1 MRKFSFTVFL
11 VFVFSQIIFS
21 QTTLPTPPPPP
32 VDDRSIEQ
40 VSTSLIQVDVSVTDK
55 KGKIIRDLKAEDF
68 EIYENDKKQKIT
80 NFLFIS
86 SLVDPPKNDLED
98 LEIAAPPAAKELKP
112 RDIRRTIAIVVDDL
126 SFSVESINYVKKTLR
141 NFVSK
146 QMQQGDLVAIIRASG
161 GLGALQQFTA
171 DKNYLYES
179 IDKIKFKRRG
189 GKLSTFDPFSMA
201 SGGLKPNA
209 ATSTRTNERTYGTSD
224 GDLDSFRDSV
234 FATGT
239 LGATKYIIEGM
250 EKLPGRKS
258 VMLMSDG
265 FQLYARGE
273 SGLAES
279 SRVTSVLKELTDAAN
294 QASVVIYT
302 MDTRGLQTLGFMA
315 SDDLG
320 SKPIDNYVA
329 DPSNPNIAIT
339 QDKTETIATGRR
351 KEFSESQDGLS
362 YLAKETGGIFI
373 KDTNDLYG
381 GIKKMLDDQSY
392 YLIAYEPDE
401 NFDPDKSRFNKL
413 DIKVNREDID
423 VRYRSG
429 FFGTNNN
436 DKATATID
444 LLNPNAELNNALIS
458 PFPVDAINIRLSSLF
473 QGSKDN
479 QLFINSFV
487 HIDIEKLTFTDSG
500 SDSKKAV
507 FDMLAANFD
516 ENGVPTEQQNKTFTI
531 DVKNDVYERMLKEG
545 FIYYFTL
552 PVKEAGAYQ
561 MRVAI
566 RDKGSNKIGSANQII
581 GVPKLKN
588 KDIALSGIALDNIP
602 YRKWNEGVRSSRG
615 RITTSENDVEEDLP
629 TMTDSAL
636 RKFKRGTVLRYGLEV
651 YNAGINKR
659 KKNTELLFRTRVFHD
674 NKVIYEGNDTYV
686 DTQDLSKTE
695 PKEIAGA
702 INVGTEIGYGSY
714 VLQIIVT
721 EKIKKKDKQIATQ
734 FIQFEVTK

>member
-1 MRKFSFTVFL
+1 MGRFNFTVFL
-11 VFVFSQIIFS
+11 FFIFSQIIFS
-21 QTTLPTPPPPP
+21 QTPTPTPTEDKN
-32 VDDRSIEQ
+32 VEQ
-40 VSTSLIQVDVSVTDK
+40 VSTTIIQVDVSVTDK
-55 KGKIIRDLKAEDF
+55 KGKIVRDLKAEDF
-68 EIYENDKKQKIT
+68 EIYENDNKQKVT
-80 NFLFIS
+80 NFSFIS
-86 SLVDPPKNDLED
+86 SLVDPPKSELDD

-112 RDIRRTIAIVVDDL
+112 SEIRRTIAIVVDDL
-126 SFSVESINYVKKTLR
+126 SLSVESVNYIKKTLR
-141 NFVSK
+141 SFVSK
-146 QMQQGDLVAIIRASG
+146 QMQQGDLVAIVRASG

-171 DKNYLYES
+171 DKNYLYDS
-179 IDKIKFKRRG
+179 INKIKFKRRG

-201 SGGLKPNA
+201 SGGLDSNETEANA
-209 ATSTRTNERTYGTSD
+209 NT
-224 GDLDSFRDSV
+224 GDLDSFRESI
-234 FATGT
+234 FAAGT

-265 FQLYARGE
+265 FQIYARGNTGLIE
-273 SGLAES
+273 STRVTNALQTLAE
-279 SRVTSVLKELTDAAN
+279 AAN
-294 QASVVIYT
+294 EASVVIYT
-302 MDTRGLQTLGFMA
+302 MDTRGLQTLDFTA
-315 SDDLG
+315 ADDLG
-320 SKPIDNYVA
+320 SRAIDTKSITN
-329 DPSNPNIAIT
+329 PSIAIT
-339 QDKTETIATGRR
+339 QDKTEAITRGRR
-351 KEFSESQDGLS
+351 TEFFESQDGLN

-373 KDTNDLYG
+373 RNTNDLYG

-392 YLIAYEPDE
+392 YLLAYEPDDE
-401 NFDPDKSRFNKL
+401 TFDPEKSRFNKL
-413 DIKVNREDID
+413 DIKVNREDVD

-429 FFGTNNN
+429 FFGTSGN
-436 DKATATID
+436 DKAMASIN
-444 LLNPNAELNNALIS
+444 LNPNTELNNALIS
-458 PFPVDAINIRLSSLF
+458 PFPVNDIDIRLSSLF

-479 QLFINSFV
+479 KLFINSFV
-487 HIDIEKLTFTDSG
+487 HIDVSKLTFTDSG
-500 SDSKKAV
+500 NGSKKAA

-516 ENGVPTEQQNKTFTI
+516 DNGVPTDQQNKTFNI

-552 PVKEAGAYQ
+552 PVKESGAYQ

-602 YRKWNEGVRSSRG
+602 YKKWNEGVRSSRG
-615 RITTSENDVEEDLP
+615 RITTSENDTEEDLP

-651 YNAGINKR
+651 YNAGINKS
-659 KKNTELLFRTRVFHD
+659 KKNSNLLFRTRVFHD
-674 NKVIYEGNDTYV
+674 NKIIYEGNDTYV
-686 DTQDLSKTE
+686 DTRDLSKTE

-721 EKIKKKDKQIATQ
+721 EKVNKKDKQIATQ